1 MKSFSQDI
9 VLKFQQFKDRNL
21 SKVGKAFLFL
31 GISANIMTSVS
42 LILGCLLV
50 YFLFVN
56 YWLFLILTF
65 LHLLADG
72 LDGVIARVSKTTI
85 FGDYFDYASD
95 RFVVVLIY
103 VSLYGVIRDYL
114 ILVILFMYLL
124 NHGIFVISKKTYP
137 IIYYRSIGL
146 LLMAIYPLFLPNYL
160 TQYLTFCYL
169 LGGAVTM
176 FSLALQLKH
185 YVENKIRV

>member
-9 VLKFQQFKDRNL
+9 VLKFQSFKDRNL
-21 SKVGKAFLFL
+21 SKIGKAFLCL
-31 GISANIMTSVS
+31 GISANTMTSIS
-42 LILGCLLV
+42 LILGCLSV
-50 YFLFVN
+50 YFLFVD
-56 YWLFLILTF
+56 YWTFFILAI

-72 LDGVIARVSKTTI
+72 IDGIIARVSKITV

-95 RFVVVLIY
+95 RLVVILVYI
-103 VSLYGVIRDYL
+103 SLYGIIKDYL
-114 ILVILFMYLL
+114 ILVILFFYLL
-124 NHGIFVISKKTYP
+124 NQAIYVASNKTYP

-146 LLMAIYPLFLPNYL
+146 LLMAFYPLIHLTYL

-176 FSLALQLKH
+176 FSLALQLKY
-185 YVENKIRV
+185 YVENRIKV

>member
-9 VLKFQQFKDRNL
+9 VLKFQSFKDRNL
-21 SKVGKAFLFL
+21 SKIGKAFLCL
-31 GISANIMTSVS
+31 GISANTMTSIS
-42 LILGCLLV
+42 LILGCLSV
-50 YFLFVN
+50 YFLFVD
-56 YWLFLILTF
+56 YWTFFILAI

-72 LDGVIARVSKTTI
+72 LDGVIARVSKITV

-95 RFVVVLIY
+95 RLVVILVYI
-103 VSLYGVIRDYL
+103 SLYGIIKDYL
-114 ILVILFMYLL
+114 ILVILFFYLL
-124 NHGIFVISKKTYP
+124 NQAIYVASNKTYP

-146 LLMAIYPLFLPNYL
+146 LLMAFYPLIHLTYL

-176 FSLALQLKH
+176 FSLALQLKY
-185 YVENKIRV
+185 YVENRIKV